1 MPKFGTKIT
10 YMGIFDQKC
19 LIWVFFGWR
28 FKKLCHIWNEHP
40 QICLIAKF
48 CRKTKMTKFGTKS
61 TLFRYF
67 WASIL
72 KNYCHISNQ
81 HPQICLFSKFHK
93 KAKMGFSIFG
103 FEFQKPFYHTWNQHP
118 QVCLFAKFHEKT
130 RTPIFGTK
138 NA

>member
-1 MPKFGTKIT
+1 
-10 YMGIFDQKC
+10 
-19 LIWVFFGWR
+19 
-28 FKKLCHIWNEHP
+28 
-40 QICLIAKF
+40 
-48 CRKTKMTKFGTKS
+48 MTKFGTKN

-103 FEFQKPFYHTWNQHP
+103 LEFQKPFYHT
-118 QVCLFAKFHEKT
+118 
-130 RTPIFGTK
+130 
-138 NA
+138 